1 MATFFD
7 RFETSSQA
15 ERAEMAR
22 NLQALYNQF
31 CTAENESYLAMRSA
45 KHPGPYGDA
54 AAAHRKAMTQL
65 GTIQA
70 VFEELG
76 IEYEPG
82 HPFTLE
88 VDQ

>member
-1 MATFFD
+1 MANFFE

-22 NLQALYNQF
+22 NLKALYNRF
-31 CTAENESYLAMRSA
+31 YTAENESFLAMRSA

-54 AAAHRKAMTQL
+54 AAAHRKVMTQL

-70 VFEELG
+70 VFYELG
-76 IEYEPG
+76 IEFDGLYD
-82 HPFTLE
+82 LE
-88 VDQ
+88 VAQ

>member
-1 MATFFD
+1 MANFFE

-22 NLQALYNQF
+22 NLKALYNQF
-31 CTAENESYLAMRSA
+31 YTAEIESFWAMRSA

-70 VFEELG
+70 VFYELG
-76 IEYEPG
+76 IEFDGLYD
-82 HPFTLE
+82 LE
-88 VDQ
+88 VSQ

>member
-1 MATFFD
+1 MTPFFD

-22 NLQALYNQF
+22 NLKALYNQF
-31 CTAENESYLAMRSA
+31 YTAENESFLAMRSA

-54 AAAHRKAMTQL
+54 AASHRKAITQL

-70 VFEELG
+70 VFYELG
-76 IEYEPG
+76 IEFGGLYD
-82 HPFTLE
+82 LE
-88 VDQ
+88 VSQ